1 MSDIIFK
8 KQNVFNRKLYYI
20 PTFPGAVTLF
30 FCCWSHKLGLSETSS
45 FPFQLRCQ
53 IWSQEK
59 REARGRHGRR
69 NVFVIHVINS
79 SETQET
85 S

>member
-8 KQNVFNRKLYYI
+8 KQNVFNRKLYPNISWCGY
-20 PTFPGAVTLF
+20 TL

-59 REARGRHGRR
+59 WEARGRHGRR

>member
-30 FCCWSHKLGLSETSS
+30 FVVGLT
-45 FPFQLRCQ
+45 
-53 IWSQEK
+53 
-59 REARGRHGRR
+59 
-69 NVFVIHVINS
+69 NS
-79 SETQET
+79 G
-85 S
+85 